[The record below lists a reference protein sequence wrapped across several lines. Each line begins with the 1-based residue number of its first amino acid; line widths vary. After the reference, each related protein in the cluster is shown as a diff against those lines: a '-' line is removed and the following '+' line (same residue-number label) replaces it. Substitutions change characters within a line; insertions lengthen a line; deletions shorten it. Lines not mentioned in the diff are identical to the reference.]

1 MTRYFVIFA
10 LTSLAVSIPPLR
22 LPPPLQFVLLSSQ
35 AAYFPFISTFP
46 EPESVTFSASN
57 VTYFFTTPGNGKP
70 KIVKGPA
77 SIPKPTLV
85 FPFID
90 VAAPTAQHS
99 IKLL

>member
-1 MTRYFVIFA
+1 MTRYFVIVA

-22 LPPPLQFVLLSSQ
+22 LPPPLQFVLSSQ
-35 AAYFPFISTFP
+35 AAYFPFISTLP
-46 EPESVTFSASN
+46 EPKSVTFSASN

-77 SIPKPTLV
+77 SIAKPTLV
-85 FPFID
+85 FPSVD